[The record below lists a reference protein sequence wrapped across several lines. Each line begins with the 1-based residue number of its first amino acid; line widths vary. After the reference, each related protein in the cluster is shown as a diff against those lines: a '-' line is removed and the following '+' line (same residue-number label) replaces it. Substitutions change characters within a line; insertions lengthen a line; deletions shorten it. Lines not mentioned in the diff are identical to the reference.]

1 MFDVHLYK
9 KIKKGIDYFYLRETK
24 RVDGKVVCSFQQYI
38 GTQDKLNRVILNGL
52 TPVEKILTP
61 QNSEV
66 LSYGAVAAFWNV
78 FNKIGVSEVIDR
90 VCTKRNQDLPV
101 SSYLLSAAI
110 NRGIDSKSKSALAS
124 WMMST
129 SLPHL
134 LSGFD
139 PQKYSSQNFWNHMH
153 RMSEVMIHQMEDQI
167 AKNVVKIYKP
177 NLDTLLFDGTN
188 FYSYI
193 HSFNASTTIEKRGH
207 NKQKRMDL
215 RQCNFSLLVTKDEH
229 IPLYHRVYDGNTN
242 DPTSFRETVFD
253 LKGRVNHINGADSKQ
268 ITIVFDSGN
277 VCDQNIRLLD
287 QNGLL
292 FVSKLKPSNYPEL
305 LDIELSNYQVLK
317 ELDGVQFYQ
326 TTREVYGANRL
337 IVIKFSKQHYSA
349 ERITIMN
356 HIQETKKEL
365 LALQSRLQSYQ
376 DKNQLPS
383 NVTEKTVQNNILK
396 ILKRRTYLKKIF
408 DIKLEIEGKFPLLKW
423 ELSDSKLEA
432 YFKKYLGKTVYF
444 SSSMKLTPEKVI
456 QTYNFQSKIEQLFKI
471 SKDRRGGCW
480 WPKFHWTDQN
490 IKVHAFYCYLSL
502 LGLSLMELEVSKN
515 IKNKKYIHN
524 LVSHLS
530 RIYEIRDTYKNQNK
544 KTTTLIRHNK
554 LSDFQSQLFEYFKL
568 GSYFNASK
576 TSTKLA

>member
-1 MFDVHLYK
+1 VHLYK

-38 GTQDKLNRVILNGL
+38 GTKDKLNRVILNGF

-61 QNSEV
+61 QHSEV
-66 LSYGAVAAFWNV
+66 LSYGAVAAFLSV
-78 FNKIGVSEVIDR
+78 FNKIGAPEVIDR
-90 VCTKRNQDLPV
+90 VCTKRDQDLPV

-110 NRGIDSKSKSALAS
+110 NRAIDSKSKSALAS
-124 WMMST
+124 WMRST
-129 SLPHL
+129 SLPYL

-153 RMSEVMIHQMEDQI
+153 RMSDAMIHQMEDQI
-167 AKNVVKIYKP
+167 AKNVVEIYKL

-188 FYSYI
+188 YYSYI

-305 LDIELSNYQVLK
+305 LDIELSHYQVLK

-326 TTREVYGANRL
+326 TTREVYGTNRL
-337 IVIKFSKQHYSA
+337 IVIKFSKQHYNA

-356 HIQETKKEL
+356 HVQETKKEL

-376 DKNQLPS
+376 GRNQLPS

-396 ILKRRTYLKKIF
+396 ILKRRTYLKKLF
-408 DIKLEIEGKFPLLKW
+408 DLKLEIDGKFPLLKW
-423 ELSDSKLEA
+423 ELSDSNLEA

-444 SSSMKLTPEKVI
+444 SSSMELTPAQVI

-524 LVSHLS
+524 LVGHLS

-554 LSDFQSQLFEYFKL
+554 LSDFQSQLFGYFKL
-568 GSYFNASK
+568 GSYFNDSK
-576 TSTKLA
+576 T